1 MSTTGN
7 GDSGDSAGCNS
18 SCTRGFGSV
27 FSFAFGLHPV
37 PVRDAAPT
45 DAAPTD
51 AASACVIE
59 VQVRFARVLG
69 QEHRERFSEIE
80 NRIFRG
86 DGGIGAAPGLAAAHR
101 AADTNAP
108 GDNLNQTPGE
118 GVCVSHVAA
127 CAILRLPAPCEAP
140 PDALVPAK
148 GQADRTAA

>member
-69 QEHRERFSEIE
+69 QEHRERFSELE

-86 DGGIGAAPGLAAAHR
+86 DNSSNGK
-101 AADTNAP
+101 
-108 GDNLNQTPGE
+108 TPLE
-118 GVCVSHVAA
+118 Q
-127 CAILRLPAPCEAP
+127 
-140 PDALVPAK
+140 AK
-148 GQADRTAA
+148 GEWMCWLLYF

>member
-1 MSTTGN
+1 MSTPGY

-51 AASACVIE
+51 AAPTDAASACVIE
-59 VQVRFARVLG
+59 VQVLFARVLG
-69 QEHRERFSEIE
+69 QEHRERFSELE

-86 DGGIGAAPGLAAAHR
+86 DGGIGAAPRLAAAHR

-108 GDNLNQTPGE
+108 GGCV
-118 GVCVSHVAA
+118 GGWVCVCVCVCVRERVCVCVCVFNCARVRAYA
-127 CAILRLPAPCEAP
+127 CACA
-140 PDALVPAK
+140 
-148 GQADRTAA
+148 